1 MNSIIDVFVW
11 PGRDPAIPHNN
22 EYDPVG
28 TGRDLSLP
36 HDIEYAH
43 VGPGRDPAL

>member
-11 PGRDPAIPHNN
+11 PGRDPAIRYTWN
-22 EYDPVG
+22 DPVG
-28 TGRDLSLP
+28 IGRDLSLP